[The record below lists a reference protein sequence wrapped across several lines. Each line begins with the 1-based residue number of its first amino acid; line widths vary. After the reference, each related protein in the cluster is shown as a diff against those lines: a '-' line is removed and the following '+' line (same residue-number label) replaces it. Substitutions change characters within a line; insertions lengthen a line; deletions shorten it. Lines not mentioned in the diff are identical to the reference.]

1 MAGPVVVDRDR
12 KPPRTFKRETAEDT
26 DVLLSLMGVLHSE
39 PLSSAFSRV
48 LRNDVKS
55 IDVLPLAHF
64 FEEIAVLIER
74 GHLAEDLAFDTFAL
88 DLYWDQ
94 LQSQIKSARKAS
106 HNPKLCENFE
116 AEAEVAREYRESQPA
131 RGKEN

>member
-1 MAGPVVVDRDR
+1 MAGPGVFYRH
-12 KPPRTFKRETAEDT
+12 PSPARTFKRETAEDT

-94 LQSQIKSARKAS
+94 LQSQIKAARKAS

-116 AEAEVAREYRESQPA
+116 AEAEVAREYRDSQPA

>member
-12 KPPRTFKRETAEDT
+12 RPPRTFKRETAEDT

-74 GHLAEDLAFDTFAL
+74 GHLAEDLAFDTVAL
-88 DLYWDQ
+88 PLYWHH
-94 LQSQIKSARKAS
+94 LKSKITAARKPS

-116 AEAEVAREYRESQPA
+116 AEAEVAREYRD
-131 RGKEN
+131 

>member
-1 MAGPVVVDRDR
+1 MAGPAVIDRDR
-12 KPPRTFKRETAEDT
+12 KYARTFKHQTAEDT

-48 LRNDVKS
+48 LRNDVKG

-64 FEEIAVLIER
+64 FEEVAVLIER
-74 GHLAEDLAFDTFAL
+74 GHLAEDLAFDTFAM

-94 LQSQIKSARKAS
+94 MVSKIKAARKAS

-116 AEAEVAREYRESQPA
+116 AEAEVAREYRESQPPRRA
-131 RGKEN
+131 EN

>member
-12 KPPRTFKRETAEDT
+12 RPPRTFKRETAEDT
-26 DVLLSLMGVLHSE
+26 DVLLSLMAVLHSE

-48 LRNDVKS
+48 LRNDVKG

-64 FEEIAVLIER
+64 FEELAVLIER

-94 LQSQIKSARKAS
+94 LASQIKA
-106 HNPKLCENFE
+106 
-116 AEAEVAREYRESQPA
+116 A
-131 RGKEN
+131 RGTRPLKPTMTAVNKRPTAP

>member
-12 KPPRTFKRETAEDT
+12 RPPRTFKRETAEDT

-48 LRNDVKS
+48 LRNDVKG

-64 FEEIAVLIER
+64 FEELAVLIER

-88 DLYWDQ
+88 YLYWDQ
-94 LQSQIKSARKAS
+94 LAHQIKAARKAG

-116 AEAEVAREYRESQPA
+116 AEAEVAREYRDSQPA
-131 RGKEN
+131 RGTEN